1 MTTTHPTVPPTP
13 AIYWLSIKRFRGIKT
28 LSWRPARG
36 VNAILGGGD
45 IGKTTIL
52 DAISLLL

>member
-1 MTTTHPTVPPTP
+1 MTTTSPAAPLTP
-13 AIYWLSIKRFRGIKT
+13 VIYWLSNERFRGIKT
-28 LSWRPARG
+28 LSWRPAKG

-52 DAISLLL
+52 CDQPPA